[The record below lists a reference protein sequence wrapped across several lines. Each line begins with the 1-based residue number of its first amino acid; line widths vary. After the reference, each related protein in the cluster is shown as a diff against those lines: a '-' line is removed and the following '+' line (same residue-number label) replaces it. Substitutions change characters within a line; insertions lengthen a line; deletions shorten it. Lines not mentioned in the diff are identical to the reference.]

1 MNLSRYMWDRIA
13 AYAAHDDPMVAAC
26 NLIALVVASNQPFYP
41 LYVYWT
47 VSDHVWATVFTFL
60 STPLFMA
67 VPAVA
72 RRYSK
77 TGRALLPIAGMANT
91 ILSARVF
98 GPPSGV
104 DIFLIPCALIAATFF
119 RASER
124 PIAFALIG
132 AVNLILRTLGHRQK
146 VMRRIEISAQCR
158 AHQVAAHLVHLID
171 GIANRPDTH
180 IHIAARS
187 HGRIGERQKFA
198 GLVPPRQNG
207 GKLSLV
213 LCLLFFRQTTPF
225 RHDLVKAKGHNLPLH
240 GRL

>member
-1 MNLSRYMWDRIA
+1 MGRKPLSPTPSLTPGLSMNLSRYMWDRIA

-72 RRYSK
+72 IRYSK

-98 GPPSGV
+98 GPASGV
-104 DIFLIPCALIAATFF
+104 EIFLIPCVLIAATFF

-124 PIAFALIG
+124 PIAFVLIG
-132 AVNLILRTLGHRQK
+132 AAFLIYLG
-146 VMRRIEISAQCR
+146 
-158 AHQVAAHLVHLID
+158 L
-171 GIANRPDTH
+171 
-180 IHIAARS
+180 
-187 HGRIGERQKFA
+187 
-198 GLVPPRQNG
+198 NG
-207 GKLSLV
+207 MYG
-213 LCLLFFRQTTPF
+213 T
-225 RHDLVKAKGHNLPLH
+225 PLH
-240 GRL
+240 IYTTSEYHAFSRLNAMSAGTLCVFVGLIASGLISQISSRT

>member
-98 GPPSGV
+98 GPASGV
-104 DIFLIPCALIAATFF
+104 EIFLIPCVLIAATFF

-124 PIAFALIG
+124 PIAFVLIG
-132 AVNLILRTLGHRQK
+132 AAFLIYLG
-146 VMRRIEISAQCR
+146 
-158 AHQVAAHLVHLID
+158 L
-171 GIANRPDTH
+171 
-180 IHIAARS
+180 
-187 HGRIGERQKFA
+187 
-198 GLVPPRQNG
+198 NG
-207 GKLSLV
+207 MYG
-213 LCLLFFRQTTPF
+213 T
-225 RHDLVKAKGHNLPLH
+225 PLH
-240 GRL
+240 IYTTSEYHAFSRLNAMSAGTLCVFVGLIASGLISQISSRT

>member
-1 MNLSRYMWDRIA
+1 MGRKPLSPTPSLTPGLSMNLSRYMWDRIA

-98 GPPSGV
+98 GPASGV
-104 DIFLIPCALIAATFF
+104 ELFLIPCVLIAATFF

-124 PIAFALIG
+124 PIAFVLIG
-132 AVNLILRTLGHRQK
+132 AAFLIYLG
-146 VMRRIEISAQCR
+146 
-158 AHQVAAHLVHLID
+158 L
-171 GIANRPDTH
+171 
-180 IHIAARS
+180 
-187 HGRIGERQKFA
+187 
-198 GLVPPRQNG
+198 NG
-207 GKLSLV
+207 MYG
-213 LCLLFFRQTTPF
+213 T
-225 RHDLVKAKGHNLPLH
+225 PLH
-240 GRL
+240 IYTTSEYHAFSRLNAMSAGTLCVFVGLIASGLISQISSRT

>member
-1 MNLSRYMWDRIA
+1 MGRKPLSPTPSLTPGLSMNLSRYMWDRIA

-98 GPPSGV
+98 GPASGV
-104 DIFLIPCALIAATFF
+104 EIFLIPCVLIAATFF

-124 PIAFALIG
+124 PIAFVLIG
-132 AVNLILRTLGHRQK
+132 AAFFIYLG
-146 VMRRIEISAQCR
+146 
-158 AHQVAAHLVHLID
+158 L
-171 GIANRPDTH
+171 
-180 IHIAARS
+180 
-187 HGRIGERQKFA
+187 
-198 GLVPPRQNG
+198 NG
-207 GKLSLV
+207 MYG
-213 LCLLFFRQTTPF
+213 T
-225 RHDLVKAKGHNLPLH
+225 PLH
-240 GRL
+240 IYTTSEYHAFSRLNAMSAGTLCVFVGLIASGLISQISSRT

>member
-1 MNLSRYMWDRIA
+1 MGRKPLSPTPSLTPGLSMNLSRYMWDRIA

-98 GPPSGV
+98 GPASGV
-104 DIFLIPCALIAATFF
+104 EIFLIPCVLIAATFF

-124 PIAFALIG
+124 PIAFVLIG
-132 AVNLILRTLGHRQK
+132 AAFLIYLG
-146 VMRRIEISAQCR
+146 
-158 AHQVAAHLVHLID
+158 L
-171 GIANRPDTH
+171 
-180 IHIAARS
+180 
-187 HGRIGERQKFA
+187 
-198 GLVPPRQNG
+198 NG
-207 GKLSLV
+207 MYG
-213 LCLLFFRQTTPF
+213 T
-225 RHDLVKAKGHNLPLH
+225 PLH
-240 GRL
+240 IYTTSEYHAFSRLNAMSAGTLCVFVGLIASGLISQISSRT